1 MHTWALKLPCI
12 TPELEHVQQ
21 HPACP
26 KTWVRLC
33 TDISR
38 VHQDHYYCISCVAC
52 TSLKLAHVDIDLYDL
67 ERHHVSNGHRRNM
80 TAFLGLAVGPSGF
93 PTAGA
98 PTFCDFLQVW
108 RARNKA
114 ADAVG
119 WRGKCQ
125 QMRACLYEALRKDRQ
140 AFLRRAETIMLIRDE
155 SKGLLLVRLMACDVD
170 LNTRVFTL
178 GVTANAGSD
187 AFDIDRATK
196 GLLRGFC
203 TPLAD
208 KEPDQPL
215 LEHVANKIEAVCV
228 DSASN
233 ELKAGRLMKETFAP
247 NMKAVIRDRAHAT
260 RRLLS
265 RPWVAEPELED
276 VAHVFVMGRHSL
288 CQRIH
293 HSPEFLW

>member
-1 MHTWALKLPCI
+1 
-12 TPELEHVQQ
+12 
-21 HPACP
+21 
-26 KTWVRLC
+26 
-33 TDISR
+33 
-38 VHQDHYYCISCVAC
+38 
-52 TSLKLAHVDIDLYDL
+52 
-67 ERHHVSNGHRRNM
+67 
-80 TAFLGLAVGPSGF
+80 
-93 PTAGA
+93 
-98 PTFCDFLQVW
+98 
-108 RARNKA
+108 
-114 ADAVG
+114 
-119 WRGKCQ
+119 
-125 QMRACLYEALRKDRQ
+125 MRACLYEALRKDRQ

-265 RPWVAEPELED
+265 RPWAAEPELED

-293 HSPEFLW
+293 HSPRVRAIFCTCGFGSWTLYGCRAPQEAHLPRGATASFVMRCMATSLGSRSRASCRTSPQGGGGGGGDGGRRQGTASG